1 MSRQRPHG
9 SHLSHNQPRRGDGTF
24 ISYEL
29 SGRQLG
35 RDATSRGRRVVV
47 TSRSVRLAAA

>member
-1 MSRQRPHG
+1 MSRQRPYG
-9 SHLSHNQPRRGDGTF
+9 SHHSHYQPRRGDGTF

-35 RDATSRGRRVVV
+35 RSATSRGRRVVV
-47 TSRSVRLAAA
+47 TLRSVRLATA